1 MKTSITINVER
12 IIPGGRG
19 LGFHEGRAVFV
30 PFSVP
35 GDRVRVLESRDRN
48 SYLEVLVSEV
58 IESAPL
64 RIIPPCPYFGNCGG
78 CDFQQM
84 SYEQQ
89 LLSKKGILLDAL
101 KHIGKIDF
109 PASRIA
115 VTPSPPLNYR
125 NRLQVKFVPSENDF
139 SLGFYQTGSHRVC
152 IVDHCLISTDPLW
165 NFLQALRQ
173 AIGRVPQIAEN
184 LDEIE
189 ILQGD
194 EEEFLVNLSLR
205 KEQANWNFLFQDSL
219 EKIFESDGSTFYITS
234 PSGHSN
240 RVSGRGYVWKT
251 VGDQKYRVSQGAFF
265 QVNEPLLPLLRDLVI
280 SDYSGKRALDLFCG
294 VGFFS
299 LALAKVFED
308 VLAVEVNPVAGS
320 DLEENLRANRITNC
334 RYFPGDLKE
343 FLRKEGPK
351 LGAIDLILIDP
362 PRTGLPQR
370 DIHSVADLGAR
381 DFVYVSCDPS
391 TLARDL
397 KILLSHEYMI
407 HSLDLIDLFPQTHH
421 LETVARLKK

>member
-101 KHIGKIDF
+101 KHIGKIDW
-109 PASRIA
+109 PPSRIA
-115 VTPSPPLNYR
+115 ITPSPPLNYR
-125 NRLQVKFVPSENDF
+125 NRLQVKIVPSENDF
-139 SLGFYQTGSHRVC
+139 SFGFYQTGSHRIC
-152 IVDHCLISTDPLW
+152 IVDQCLISTEPLW

-173 AIGRVPQIAEN
+173 AIGRVPHIAES

-194 EEEFLVNLSLR
+194 GEEFLVNLKLK
-205 KEQANWNFLFQDSL
+205 KELASWDCLYQDSIR
-219 EKIFESDGSTFYITS
+219 EIPKWDGSTFYVS
-234 PSGHSN
+234 LPSGYSH
-240 RVSGRGYVWKT
+240 RVSGRGYIWKT
-251 VGDQKYRVSQGAFF
+251 VGEEKYRVSQGAFF
-265 QVNEPLLPLLRDLVI
+265 QVNEPLLPALRDLVI

-299 LALAKVFED
+299 LALAKVFEE
-308 VLAVEVNPVAGS
+308 VLAVEVNPVAGL

-334 RYFPGDLKE
+334 RYSPGDVKK
-343 FLRKEGPK
+343 FLREEGPK
-351 LGAIDLILIDP
+351 LGAVDLILIDP
-362 PRTGLPQR
+362 PRPGLPQR
-370 DIHSVADLGAR
+370 DIHSVAGLGAR

-397 KILLSHEYMI
+397 KILLSHDYRI
-407 HSLDLIDLFPQTHH
+407 YSLDLIDLFPQTHH